1 MSLEDLQAIAAVRG
15 FSMKP
20 ADAQDY
26 LTIIQTIEKRINHAN
41 ELPEYFD
48 PRLATLTET
57 SAPRNYT
64 IPSKKENPLNG
75 WSHKVSLVVQL
86 TLR

>member
-1 MSLEDLQAIAAVRG
+1 
-15 FSMKP
+15 MKP
-20 ADAQDY
+20 ADAKDY
-26 LTIIQTIEKRINHAN
+26 LAIIQAIEQRINHAN

-64 IPSKKENPLNG
+64 IPSKEENPLNG

-86 TLR
+86 TLLLEASIC